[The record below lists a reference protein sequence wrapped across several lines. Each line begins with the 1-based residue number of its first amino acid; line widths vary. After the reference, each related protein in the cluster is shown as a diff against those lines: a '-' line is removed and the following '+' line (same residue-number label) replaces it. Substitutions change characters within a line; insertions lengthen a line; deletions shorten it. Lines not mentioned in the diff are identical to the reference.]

1 MATYL
6 PLGKKMASAMPFP
19 VGIAQLMVIVLS
31 TENSG

>member
-6 PLGKKMASAMPFP
+6 PLRKEMAGTMPFSI
-19 VGIAQLMVIVLS
+19 GIAKLMVIVLS